1 MAPVRKYGE
10 SAPVVNDPGG
20 KPLRA
25 DARRNR
31 ERVLEAARAAFAAD
45 GVAVPLDE
53 IARLAGVGAGTVY
66 RHFPTKEAL
75 FEAVMVE
82 RVQRLAERARARA
95 QEKDPTEA
103 LLGFVHHLIEEA
115 APKRD
120 LIDALAHAGVD
131 LHRSLRDIADEMRGH
146 IAGMLTRAQQAGG
159 IRRDITIAELMA
171 LLSGI
176 ITSGQAEHHGRP
188 APRIDRIADVVCDGL
203 RHRVRRRMT
212 SS

>member
-10 SAPVVNDPGG
+10 SAPVVNETGG

-31 ERVLEAARAAFAAD
+31 ERVLAAARAAFAD
-45 GVAVPLDE
+45 EGVAVPLDE
-53 IARLAGVGAGTVY
+53 IARRAGVGAGTVY

-82 RVQRLAERARARA
+82 RMQQLADEARTRA
-95 QEKDPTEA
+95 QDDDPTEA
-103 LLGFVHHLIEEA
+103 LLGFVRHLVEEA

-131 LHRSLRDIADEMRGH
+131 LHRSLRQIADEMRGH
-146 IAGMLTRAQQAGG
+146 IAGMLTRAQRAGG
-159 IRRDITIAELMA
+159 IRRDITISELMA
-171 LLSGI
+171 LLSGV
-176 ITSGQAEHHGRP
+176 ITSAQADHHGGP
-188 APRIDRIADVVCDGL
+188 SPRVDRIAEVVCDGL
-203 RHRVRRRMT
+203 RHPVRRG
-212 SS
+212 